1 MSRLW
6 QTEFSGFLGVPEPSN
21 VEFAVTSTCT
31 APSITQSFPG
41 EAVHFG
47 MNLALRTVVLAS
59 NCGAQLD
66 FHSILS
72 NFLKSNSET
81 ELLTVSNSGAPDS
94 SNFARTKVHGLS
106 GFYGSH
112 RGRIADDCG
121 LFWAPKRRQRH
132 PGQRAKHIQICE
144 NICLKSSRQIA

>member
-81 ELLTVSNSGAPDS
+81 ELLTVSMLLVESA
-94 SNFARTKVHGLS
+94 AHRTRPTL
-106 GFYGSH
+106 
-112 RGRIADDCG
+112 
-121 LFWAPKRRQRH
+121 LEQRCT
-132 PGQRAKHIQICE
+132 A
-144 NICLKSSRQIA
+144 